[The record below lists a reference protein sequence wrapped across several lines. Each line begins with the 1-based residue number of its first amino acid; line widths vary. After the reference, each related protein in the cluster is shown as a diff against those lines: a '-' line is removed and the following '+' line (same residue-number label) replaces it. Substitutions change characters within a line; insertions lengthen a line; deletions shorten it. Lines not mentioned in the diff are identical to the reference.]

1 MDFPLTAHPI
11 KKTATARCWIASTG
25 LDLDHD
31 DRHRT
36 TKPHL
41 PRSETQQTTNIGPKQ
56 TPFKK
61 KKLMANGNHQEDQNS
76 AEDKTFRKIPRITVG

>member
-11 KKTATARCWIASTG
+11 KKTAAARCWIASTG

-41 PRSETQQTTNIGPKQ
+41 PCSETQQTTNIGPKQ
-56 TPFKK
+56 TPLK